1 MNNQQ
6 RRQRVEDACARLIAE
21 GTPVT
26 FDAVAARARI
36 GRATLY
42 RNPDLRAIV
51 TEQRLRGRE
60 GQTLTGLAAEIAH
73 LRTALDALAAKVR
86 SHEEQLR
93 GATRGRTL

>member
-1 MNNQQ
+1 MSDQH
-6 RRQRVEDACARLIAE
+6 RRQRVEDACARLIAA

-26 FDAVAARARI
+26 FDTVAADAHI

-60 GQTLTGLAAEIAH
+60 AQTLTGLAAEITH

-93 GATRGRTL
+93 ALRRRR